1 MSFFT
6 SSSIKY
12 RRWIADQME
21 WFRPF
26 HNHYDNDDGGDD
38 EDELIIP
45 HQNQIIDIKELRKS
59 KKKRMKDTPRSIIF
73 SYTFSLLVILSSI
86 LLSTIDARR
95 PGKLPFSF
103 SLCQSFS
110 RQSFKILSS
119 TQSNNSLSFLLNQ
132 KRDSNSMAKFILTN
146 LFIQLS

>member
-95 PGKLPFSF
+95 PGKLPFYF

-110 RQSFKILSS
+110 R
-119 TQSNNSLSFLLNQ
+119 
-132 KRDSNSMAKFILTN
+132 
-146 LFIQLS
+146 